1 MANKAETK
9 ELKLED
15 FFTNTINANGSKMFL
30 MLNGEQTEHY
40 LVVKGID
47 CKSSTRD
54 RINTRNALTL
64 IEEQLKGMEE
74 SDLKTIEQN
83 RLTDEAYKPLA
94 IALVSGWSFGD
105 FDTDKV
111 KRIFDENEG
120 LAFAVAAHASDQSN
134 LKAKK

>member
-1 MANKAETK
+1 MAKKAEVK
-9 ELKLED
+9 ELRLED

-30 MLNGEQTEHY
+30 MLNGEQTDRY

-47 CKSSTRD
+47 CKSATRD
-54 RINTRNALTL
+54 RINTRNALSL
-64 IEEQLKGMEE
+64 IDDQLKGMEE

-94 IALVSGWSFGD
+94 IALVSGWSFDD
-105 FDTDKV
+105 FNTDNV

-120 LAFAVAAHASDQSN
+120 LAFMVAAHASDQSN
-134 LKAKK
+134 LQAKK